1 MANTTNYTGSVDRDL
16 LKRAKV
22 IAAKTDTSVNAL
34 FNAQLRH
41 LVETFESADLAR
53 NANFGT
59 LLAFSLGRLNSTG
72 ALQRLG
78 LDSEEDL
85 FLLMAQAHLPMPRLP
100 EAETA
105 SMVKALHDLGD

>member
-1 MANTTNYTGSVDRDL
+1 MSNIVNFTGAVDRSL

-41 LVETFESADLAR
+41 LVETFESADAGR
-53 NANFGT
+53 NANFST
-59 LLAFSLGRLNSTG
+59 LLAFSLGRLDAASAQQT
-72 ALQRLG
+72 LG

-105 SMVKALHDLGD
+105 DMAKALHNLGS

>member
-1 MANTTNYTGSVDRDL
+1 MSGKVNFTGSVDRDL

-22 IAAKTDTSVNAL
+22 IAARSDTSINAL
-34 FNAQLRH
+34 FNAQLRY
-41 LVETFESADLAR
+41 LVETFESADAGR
-53 NANFGT
+53 NANYAT
-59 LLAFSLGRLNSTG
+59 LLAFSLGRLDADATLR
-72 ALQRLG
+72 ALG

-105 SMVKALHDLGD
+105 GMVEALHDLG